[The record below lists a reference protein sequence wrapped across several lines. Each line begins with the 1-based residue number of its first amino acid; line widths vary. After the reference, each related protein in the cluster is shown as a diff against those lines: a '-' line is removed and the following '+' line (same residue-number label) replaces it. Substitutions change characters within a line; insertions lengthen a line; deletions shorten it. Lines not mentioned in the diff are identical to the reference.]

1 MEGILGVYNTND
13 EIVRRFNG
21 NNKTEIRERRN
32 QGRLLINVDNFDPGT
47 TAGTMLRAILVD
59 GISKSL
65 FIWG

>member
-32 QGRLLINVDNFDPGT
+32 QGRILINVDTFDPGT
-47 TAGTMLRAILVD
+47 TSGAMLR
-59 GISKSL
+59 
-65 FIWG
+65 